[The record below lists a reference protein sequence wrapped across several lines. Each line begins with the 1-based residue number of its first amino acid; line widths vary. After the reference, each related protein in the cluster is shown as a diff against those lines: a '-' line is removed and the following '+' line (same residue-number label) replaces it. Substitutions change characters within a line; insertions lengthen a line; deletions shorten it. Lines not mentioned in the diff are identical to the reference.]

1 MEYDKD
7 YYYIPKVL
15 FQDDF
20 YKGLSVDAIFIYT
33 ILRDR
38 QKDAISKKWI
48 DTDGN
53 VYLAYSLPELQKM
66 FGFGKD
72 KMIEIMRK
80 LEEHNLIERE
90 REYAGFYGHNF
101 PYRTYII
108 EV

>member
-7 YYYIPKVL
+7 YYYISKVL

-20 YKGLSVDAIFIYT
+20 YKGLSVYAIFNYT

-53 VYLAYSLPELQKM
+53 VYLAYSLPEMQKM

-90 REYAGFYGHNF
+90 RENTSFYSHNF